1 MAECKGKFTTACNS
15 SATDQDKTSCGGNI
29 LNLRHDFDYNH
40 GTDFMTY
47 IGIEHVELD
56 NNVIH
61 NLSKNG
67 LSKMYVSRNDF
78 R

>member
-29 LNLRHDFDYNH
+29 LNLWHDFDYNH

-47 IGIEHVELD
+47 
-56 NNVIH
+56 
-61 NLSKNG
+61 
-67 LSKMYVSRNDF
+67 RN
-78 R
+78 